1 MFTKSFAV
9 AFISQVVVITLVT
22 ASSFAQPS
30 GRGGGFSSMMG
41 GGGMSNMLR
50 ASTILQLGATP
61 IFIDCDVRTMNL
73 DKTDLAKK
81 ITDKTKGCCYL
92 G

>member
-1 MFTKSFAV
+1 
-9 AFISQVVVITLVT
+9 
-22 ASSFAQPS
+22 
-30 GRGGGFSSMMG
+30 MMG